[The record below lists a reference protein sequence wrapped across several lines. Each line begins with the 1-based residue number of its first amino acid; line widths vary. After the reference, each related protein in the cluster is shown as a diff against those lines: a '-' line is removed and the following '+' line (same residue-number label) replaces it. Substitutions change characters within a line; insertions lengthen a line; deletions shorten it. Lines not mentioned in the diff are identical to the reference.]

1 VGKDV
6 LVAAAEQLA
15 AGQTALAEG
24 RWSEARA
31 AFEACLAEEESAD
44 ARFGLAAA
52 LWWRGENQASVD
64 RCTEAYALYRRAGQV
79 EPAIQCAA
87 WLAITY
93 KANFANA
100 AAANG
105 WLARADRL
113 LEPMEPGP
121 LHAWVWIARAYRMAD
136 LGAAEALTER
146 ALALARRHAD
156 VDLELGALSQLG
168 LIRVGR
174 GDIEAGFALLDEAV
188 AAALAGEP
196 SNLDTVVYACC
207 DMLNACELTS
217 DLERAAQWCA
227 VADRFA
233 ETYGCPFLYAEC
245 RIFYGSVLVA
255 KGRWA
260 EGERELAAGLR
271 ITEGTCPGLYV
282 RALSRLAALRVRQGR
297 LEEAEALEAGVVAG
311 AAAETDA
318 ALTRAALLLARGDAA
333 GAARHLERRLR
344 LLEAHRESRAEA
356 LDLLVDARLDAGDTD
371 GARAALEQLGEIA
384 PAGSSDRL
392 LALVAGARGRMA
404 LAADDVGGAVPDL
417 ETAVAAWTRAG
428 QPFEA
433 ARAQCSL
440 GAALAGAQPDLAIEH
455 LRAALATFEAL
466 GASIDADRAG
476 AVLRSLGVAGRPG
489 PKGVGRLTEREQEV
503 LRLLGAGLSNPEIAA
518 RLFVSRKTAS
528 HHVSR
533 ILTKLD
539 LRNRAE
545 AAAYAARVQS

>member
-1 VGKDV
+1 VDKDV
-6 LVAAAEQLA
+6 RVAAAEQLV
-15 AGQTALAEG
+15 AGQSALAQG
-24 RWSEARA
+24 RWNEARA
-31 AFEACLAEEESAD
+31 AFEACLAGAESAD
-44 ARFGLAAA
+44 ACFGLAAA
-52 LWWRGENQASVD
+52 LWWTGENQASVD
-64 RCTEAYALYRRAGQV
+64 RCTQAYALYRRAGQV
-79 EPAIQCAA
+79 EPAVQCAA

-93 KANFANA
+93 KANFANP

-105 WLARADRL
+105 WLARAERL
-113 LEPMEPGP
+113 LEPMEPGL
-121 LHAWVWIARAYRMAD
+121 LHAWVWIARAYRMPD
-136 LGAAEALTER
+136 LGAAQALTER
-146 ALALARRHAD
+146 ALALARQGGD
-156 VDLELGALSQLG
+156 VDLELGAMSQLG

-174 GDIEAGFALLDEAV
+174 GDVEDGFALLDEAV

-196 SNLDTVVYACC
+196 ANLDTVVYACC

-217 DLERAAQWCA
+217 DMERAGQWCA

-260 EGERELAAGLR
+260 EGERELATGLR
-271 ITEGTCPGLYV
+271 ITEGACPGLYV

-297 LEEAEALEAGVVAG
+297 LEEAEAMEAGLG
-311 AAAETDA
+311 AEAETDA

-333 GAARHLERRLR
+333 GAGRHLERRLR
-344 LLEAHRESRAEA
+344 LLEAHRAARAET
-356 LDLLVDARLDAGDTD
+356 LDLLVDARLDAGDPD
-371 GARAALEQLGEIA
+371 GARAALEELGEVV

-392 LALVAGARGRMA
+392 LALVAAARGRVS
-404 LAADDVGGAVPDL
+404 LATGDVSDAVSEL

-433 ARAQCSL
+433 ARARCCL
-440 GAALAGAQPDLAIEH
+440 GGAMAGLQPDLAIEH
-455 LRAALATFEAL
+455 LRAALATFDAL
-466 GASIDADRAG
+466 GASMDADRA
-476 AVLRSLGVAGRPG
+476 AALLRSLGIAGRPG
-489 PKGVGRLTEREQEV
+489 AKGVGTLTEREQEV

-518 RLFVSRKTAS
+518 RLYVSRKTAS

-545 AAAYAARVQS
+545 AAAYAARLLP

>member
-1 VGKDV
+1 M
-6 LVAAAEQLA
+6 AAAEQLV

-24 RWSEARA
+24 RWSEARV
-31 AFEACLAEEESAD
+31 AFEACLAEAESAD

-52 LWWRGENQASVD
+52 LWWTGESQGSVD
-64 RCTEAYALYRRAGQV
+64 ECTEAYALYRRAGQV

-93 KANFANA
+93 KSNFANV

-113 LEPMEPGP
+113 LEPLEPGL
-121 LHAWVWIARAYRMAD
+121 LHSWVWIARAYRMPD
-136 LGAAEALTER
+136 LAEAEALTER
-146 ALALARRHAD
+146 ALVLARQGRD
-156 VDLELGALSQLG
+156 VDLELTALAQLG

-174 GDIEAGFALLDEAV
+174 GDVDAGFALLDEAV
-188 AAALAGEP
+188 AAALAGERT
-196 SNLDTVVYACC
+196 SLDTVVYACC
-207 DMLNACELTS
+207 DMLSACDLTS

-227 VADRFA
+227 VADRFT
-233 ETYGCPFLYAEC
+233 ERYGCPFLYAEC

-255 KGRWA
+255 KGRWT
-260 EGERELAAGLR
+260 EGERELAVGLR
-271 ITEGTCPGLYV
+271 ITEGTCPGLHA

-297 LEEAEALEAGVVAG
+297 LEEAEALEAGLGAG
-311 AAAETDA
+311 AATETDA

-333 GAARHLERRLR
+333 GASRHLERRLR
-344 LLEAHRESRAEA
+344 QLEARRASRAET
-356 LDLLVDARLDAGDTD
+356 LDLLVDARLDAGDVD
-371 GARAALEQLGEIA
+371 GARGALEQLGDVVA
-384 PAGSSDRL
+384 AGSSDRL
-392 LALVAGARGRMA
+392 VALTAAARGRVA
-404 LAADDVGGAVPDL
+404 LATGDVVGAVADL
-417 ETAVAAWTRAG
+417 ETAVTEWTRAG

-433 ARAQCSL
+433 ARAQCCL
-440 GAALAGAQPDLAIEH
+440 GVALAALEPEAAIDH
-455 LRAALATFEAL
+455 LRAALAGFDAL
-466 GASIDADRAG
+466 GASMDADRA
-476 AVLRSLGVAGRPG
+476 ASLLRSLGVASRPG
-489 PKGVGRLTEREQEV
+489 AKGVGTLTEREQEV

-545 AAAYAARVQS
+545 AAAYAARVLS

>member
-1 VGKDV
+1 VDKDV
-6 LVAAAEQLA
+6 RVAAAEQLV
-15 AGQTALAEG
+15 AGQSALAQG
-24 RWSEARA
+24 RWNEARA

-44 ARFGLAAA
+44 ACFGLAAA
-52 LWWRGENQASVD
+52 LWWTGENQASVD
-64 RCTEAYALYRRAGQV
+64 RCTQAYALYRRAGQV
-79 EPAIQCAA
+79 EPAVQCAA

-93 KANFANA
+93 KANFANP

-105 WLARADRL
+105 WLARAERL
-113 LEPMEPGP
+113 LEPMEPGL
-121 LHAWVWIARAYRMAD
+121 LHAWVWIARAYRMPD
-136 LGAAEALTER
+136 LGAAQALTER
-146 ALALARRHAD
+146 ALALARQGGD
-156 VDLELGALSQLG
+156 VDLELGAMSQLG

-174 GDIEAGFALLDEAV
+174 GDVEDGFALLDEAV

-196 SNLDTVVYACC
+196 ANLDTVVYACC

-217 DLERAAQWCA
+217 DMDRAGQWCA

-260 EGERELAAGLR
+260 EGERELATGLR
-271 ITEGTCPGLYV
+271 ITEGACPGLYV

-297 LEEAEALEAGVVAG
+297 LEEAEAMEAGLG
-311 AAAETDA
+311 AEAETDA

-333 GAARHLERRLR
+333 GAGRHLERRLR
-344 LLEAHRESRAEA
+344 LLEAHRAARAET
-356 LDLLVDARLDAGDTD
+356 LDLLVDARLDAGDPD
-371 GARAALEQLGEIA
+371 GARAALEELGEVV

-392 LALVAGARGRMA
+392 LALVAAARGRVS
-404 LAADDVGGAVPDL
+404 LATGDVSDAVSEL

-433 ARAQCSL
+433 ARARCCL
-440 GAALAGAQPDLAIEH
+440 GGAMAGLQPDLAIEH
-455 LRAALATFEAL
+455 LRAALATFDAL
-466 GASIDADRAG
+466 GASMDADRA
-476 AVLRSLGVAGRPG
+476 AALLRSLGIAGRPG
-489 PKGVGRLTEREQEV
+489 AKGVGTLTEREQEV

-518 RLFVSRKTAS
+518 RLYVSRKTAS

-545 AAAYAARVQS
+545 AAAFAARVLP

>member
-44 ARFGLAAA
+44 ACFGLAAA
-52 LWWRGENQASVD
+52 LWWTGENQASVD
-64 RCTEAYALYRRAGQV
+64 RCTQAYALYRRAGQV
-79 EPAIQCAA
+79 EPAVQCAA

-93 KANFANA
+93 KANFANP

-105 WLARADRL
+105 WVARAERL
-113 LEPMEPGP
+113 LEPMEPGL
-121 LHAWVWIARAYRMAD
+121 LHAWVWIARAYRMPD
-136 LGAAEALTER
+136 LGAAQALTEQ
-146 ALALARRHAD
+146 ALALARQGGD
-156 VDLELGALSQLG
+156 VDLELGAMSQLG

-174 GDIEAGFALLDEAV
+174 GDVEDGFALLDEAV

-196 SNLDTVVYACC
+196 ANLDTVVYACC

-217 DLERAAQWCA
+217 DMDRAGQWCA

-260 EGERELAAGLR
+260 EGERELATGLR
-271 ITEGTCPGLYV
+271 ITEGACPGLYV

-297 LEEAEALEAGVVAG
+297 LEEAEAMEAGLG
-311 AAAETDA
+311 AEAETDA

-333 GAARHLERRLR
+333 GAGRHLERRLR
-344 LLEAHRESRAEA
+344 LLEAHRAARAET
-356 LDLLVDARLDAGDTD
+356 LDLLVDARLDAGDPD
-371 GARAALEQLGEIA
+371 GARAALEELGEVV

-392 LALVAGARGRMA
+392 LALVAAARGRVS
-404 LAADDVGGAVPDL
+404 LATGDVSDAVSEL

-433 ARAQCSL
+433 ARARCCL
-440 GAALAGAQPDLAIEH
+440 GGAMAGLQPDLAIEH
-455 LRAALATFEAL
+455 LRAALATFDAL
-466 GASIDADRAG
+466 GASMDADRA
-476 AVLRSLGVAGRPG
+476 AALLRSLGIAGRPG
-489 PKGVGRLTEREQEV
+489 AKGVGTLTEREQEV

-518 RLFVSRKTAS
+518 RLYVSRKTAS

-545 AAAYAARVQS
+545 AAAFAARVLP

>member
-1 VGKDV
+1 VNKDV
-6 LVAAAEQLA
+6 RVAAAEQLV
-15 AGQTALAEG
+15 AGQTALAQG
-24 RWSEARA
+24 RWNEARA
-31 AFEACLAEEESAD
+31 AFEACLAGAESAD
-44 ARFGLAAA
+44 ACFGLAAA
-52 LWWRGENQASVD
+52 LWWTGENQASVD
-64 RCTEAYALYRRAGQV
+64 RCTQAYALYRRAGQV
-79 EPAIQCAA
+79 EPAVQCAA

-93 KANFANA
+93 KANFANP

-105 WLARADRL
+105 WLARAERL
-113 LEPMEPGP
+113 LEPMEPGL
-121 LHAWVWIARAYRMAD
+121 LHAWVWIARAYRMPD
-136 LGAAEALTER
+136 LGAAQALTER
-146 ALALARRHAD
+146 ALALARQGGD
-156 VDLELGALSQLG
+156 VDLELGAMSQLG

-174 GDIEAGFALLDEAV
+174 GDVEDGFALLDEAV

-196 SNLDTVVYACC
+196 ANLDTVVYACC

-217 DLERAAQWCA
+217 DMERAGQWCA

-260 EGERELAAGLR
+260 EGERELATGLR
-271 ITEGTCPGLYV
+271 ITEGACPGLYV

-297 LEEAEALEAGVVAG
+297 LEEAEAMEAGLG
-311 AAAETDA
+311 AEAETDA

-333 GAARHLERRLR
+333 GAGRHLERRLR
-344 LLEAHRESRAEA
+344 LLEAHRAARAET
-356 LDLLVDARLDAGDTD
+356 LDLLVDARLDAGDPD
-371 GARAALEQLGEIA
+371 GARAALEELGEVV

-392 LALVAGARGRMA
+392 LALVAAARGRVS
-404 LAADDVGGAVPDL
+404 LATGDVSDAVSEL

-433 ARAQCSL
+433 ARARCCL
-440 GAALAGAQPDLAIEH
+440 GGAMAGLQPDLAIEH
-455 LRAALATFEAL
+455 LRAALATFDAL
-466 GASIDADRAG
+466 GASMDADRA
-476 AVLRSLGVAGRPG
+476 AALLRSLGIAGRPG
-489 PKGVGRLTEREQEV
+489 AKGVGTLTEREQEV

-518 RLFVSRKTAS
+518 RLYVSRKTAS

-545 AAAYAARVQS
+545 AAAYAARVLP